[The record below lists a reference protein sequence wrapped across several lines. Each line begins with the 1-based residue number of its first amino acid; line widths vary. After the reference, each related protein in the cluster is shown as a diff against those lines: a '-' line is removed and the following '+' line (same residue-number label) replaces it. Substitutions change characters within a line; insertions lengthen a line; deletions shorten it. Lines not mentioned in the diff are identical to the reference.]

1 MPVSTKT
8 EDEKREEIV
17 LDTTTS
23 KMVEAG
29 AGAGK
34 TRLVVNSVINQIKTG
49 ANKPEEIVVITFTNK
64 AAQEIRDRI
73 YSAVDQAL
81 LSDQLTD
88 QERERLS
95 SPRLIDMQISTIHS
109 FANKII
115 SKYSLSAKLPIGIK
129 LMEND
134 DANQRCVDFFNNA
147 YNQFTRNQI
156 DHLSSEY
163 ILSKDFKN
171 DLKGTFLSICDL
183 PEDMIFR
190 YNNQN
195 YSVDDFKKDADQL
208 IHQCLR
214 ELTDLAKA
222 RKPDLFANSQSFAG
236 DVDALYHSEKVVKK
250 DTLGLIEIYQEP
262 NTNLR
267 TYWKKFS
274 AFCTKGSQPFNSKNK
289 DVKPANADYSKAHI
303 HDDLIAIE
311 KKFNESQV
319 ALILNNALAMRQDYR
334 QAINAPVINE
344 ISNNQLLE
352 LCRKIL
358 LNQDTRK
365 QVQDQ
370 YHIIYLDEDQDT
382 DIIQQDIINLICS
395 DENGHIKPGSLVM
408 VGDPKQSIYRFRGA
422 DQSLYTKSRKKMI
435 NESEIYELSNNYRSS
450 PKILSW
456 VDKNFSQII
465 KNQMGLSYY
474 PMIGIDRPVASDVL
488 EGVYTYS
495 YTNAPAKTE
504 EVSDEQ
510 LLVYTIKGLVHN
522 PNIYIYDKD
531 DNHQFY
537 KRSIEYKDF
546 MVLVYNTNH
555 MQDYINKLHACGIP
569 VMVDGKLSTDQMP
582 SIRRVAIL
590 YKSLTNTKDKEAYM
604 GALQILAHSRIT
616 DENEQEAKQ
625 RYQQLQEIAQ
635 SLDSVSLLAYL
646 THHIEWY
653 IEGEINASQIL
664 TITTNL
670 QQFYEKVI
678 SDAVN
683 ASEVNESIN
692 QYIAKPVEY
701 ELSSGDDVNAVT
713 FMNLHKAKGLEHKIV
728 IIAKRDTPKNKKGEA
743 YRKGYDYY
751 PTVIKPNQNGS
762 SNSPSYDP
770 NGDIA
775 KAVEQENANERAR
788 LDYVAA
794 TRAEEALIFLN
805 AKKKNGWFTNYDFKD
820 TLNIRKAVNRID
832 SFINEQ
838 VDFEDVSHQYQ
849 DYKDVWS
856 YNETDQQKDAV
867 YTNINP
873 SLLEHKDASWRNTSK
888 EDRPTGNIF
897 GNVLHK
903 CMEEIAHTLRK
914 NEKLDY
920 KKIIAY
926 ALSDNFDD
934 LHDDD
939 IIKYHDYLHQCLPA
953 LMTNDFVYLI
963 KNAQEVKAELP
974 FSFMD
979 HLTNIEVFDQ
989 ALADEMRGKGATDQ
1003 ILINGQMD
1011 LFIKNTDGTCQIID
1025 YKTDMLGNHTLK
1037 EFEEHLDKCYK
1048 VQQELYRY
1056 VVCHLFGY
1064 RKDDAQLTY
1073 KHLYLD
1079 N

>member
-1 MPVSTKT
+1 M
-8 EDEKREEIV
+8 R
-17 LDTTTS
+17 
-23 KMVEAG
+23 
-29 AGAGK
+29 
-34 TRLVVNSVINQIKTG
+34 
-49 ANKPEEIVVITFTNK
+49 
-64 AAQEIRDRI
+64 
-73 YSAVDQAL
+73 
-81 LSDQLTD
+81 
-88 QERERLS
+88 
-95 SPRLIDMQISTIHS
+95 
-109 FANKII
+109 
-115 SKYSLSAKLPIGIK
+115 
-129 LMEND
+129 
-134 DANQRCVDFFNNA
+134 
-147 YNQFTRNQI
+147 
-156 DHLSSEY
+156 
-163 ILSKDFKN
+163 
-171 DLKGTFLSICDL
+171 KG
-183 PEDMIFR
+183 
-190 YNNQN
+190 
-195 YSVDDFKKDADQL
+195 
-208 IHQCLR
+208 
-214 ELTDLAKA
+214 
-222 RKPDLFANSQSFAG
+222 
-236 DVDALYHSEKVVKK
+236 YH
-250 DTLGLIEIYQEP
+250 
-262 NTNLR
+262 
-267 TYWKKFS
+267 
-274 AFCTKGSQPFNSKNK
+274 
-289 DVKPANADYSKAHI
+289 
-303 HDDLIAIE
+303 
-311 KKFNESQV
+311 
-319 ALILNNALAMRQDYR
+319 

-344 ISNNQLLE
+344 ISNDQLLE

-422 DQSLYTKSRKKMI
+422 DQSLYTKSREKMT
-435 NESEIYELSNNYRSS
+435 NESEVYELSNNYRSS

-474 PMIGIDRPVASDVL
+474 PMIGIDRPAASDVL

-495 YTNAPAKTE
+495 YPNVPAKTE

-546 MVLVYNTNH
+546 MVLVYNTKC

-582 SIRRVAIL
+582 SIRRVAVL
-590 YKSLTNTKDKEAYM
+590 YKSLTSIKDKEAYM
-604 GALQILAHSRIT
+604 GALQILAHGRIT
-616 DENEQEAKQ
+616 VENEKDAKQ
-625 RYQQLQEIAQ
+625 RYQQLQKIAQ
-635 SLDSVSLLAYL
+635 SLGSVSLLAYL

-653 IEGEINASQIL
+653 IEGEIDASQIL
-664 TITTNL
+664 TITTDL
-670 QQFYEKVI
+670 QQFYETVI

-683 ASEVNESIN
+683 ASEVNEAIK
-692 QYIAKPVEY
+692 QYIAKPVEH

-728 IIAKRDTPKNKKGEA
+728 IIARRDTQKTVKGEA

-751 PTVIKPNQNGS
+751 PTVNKPNQNGS

-805 AKKKNGWFTNYDFKD
+805 AKQKNGWFTNYDFKD
-820 TLNIRKAVNRID
+820 ALNIRKAVNRID

-856 YNETDQQKDAV
+856 YDETDQQKDAI

-897 GNVLHK
+897 GNVLHT
-903 CMEEIAHTLRK
+903 CMEEITHAIRDK
-914 NEKLDY
+914 KELDY
-920 KKIIAY
+920 KKIISYGISKNYEAVEEDQIASY
-926 ALSDNFDD
+926 ENYLS
-934 LHDDD
+934 
-939 IIKYHDYLHQCLPA
+939 KCLPA
-953 LMTNDFVYLI
+953 LLREDFINTI
-963 KNAQEVKAELP
+963 KESKDIHAELP
-974 FSFMD
+974 FLFMD
-979 HLTNIEVFDQ
+979 HLDNIEVFDHT
-989 ALADEMRGKGATDQ
+989 LAQEIREKGATDQ

-1011 LFIKNTDGTCQIID
+1011 LLIRDDTGHCQIID
-1025 YKTDMLGNHTLK
+1025 YKTDMLGNHTL
-1037 EFEEHLDKCYK
+1037 EEKFTQHLHKCYD

-1056 VVCHLFGY
+1056 VVCKLFGY
-1064 RKDDAQLTY
+1064 KKEDVQLIY
-1073 KHLYLD
+1073 KHQYLD
-1079 N
+1079 